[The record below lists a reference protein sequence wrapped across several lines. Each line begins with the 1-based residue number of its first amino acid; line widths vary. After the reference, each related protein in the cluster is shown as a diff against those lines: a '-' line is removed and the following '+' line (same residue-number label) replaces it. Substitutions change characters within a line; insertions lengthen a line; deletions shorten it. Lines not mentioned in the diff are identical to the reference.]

1 MDKTMTLKPRIS
13 EKAYGQSQSANVY
26 VFVVPQEANK
36 LTVAQAVEAQFEVT
50 VLSVNITNV
59 KGKVKTSY
67 RKRGARNTGA
77 RTDIK
82 KAYVTVKQ
90 GDVIPVFATE
100 EDEKPAADKSKKG
113 KK

>member
-13 EKAYGQSQSANVY
+13 EKAYAQSQTSNVY
-26 VFVVPQEANK
+26 VFVVPEDANK
-36 LTVAQAVEAQFEVT
+36 LTVAQAVEAQFDVT
-50 VLSVNITNV
+50 VLTVNILNI

-67 RKRGARNTGA
+67 MKRGKRTPGA
-77 RTDIK
+77 RVDVK

-90 GDVIPVFATE
+90 GDTIAVFAS
-100 EDEKPAADKSKKG
+100 EDDKPADKEKKG